1 MKAEIVAKIAVWFI
15 IFVALLTLGLGMMST
30 PNSVENVLGFLLI
43 VVIFYLSIKTKC
55 LTIIKFKKIKSKL
68 ILGILSLF
76 VMLSVTSCMEKV
88 DAGCEGIKVNLYG
101 NDKGVDDASLV
112 TGIVWYNPWTTT
124 VYEYPTYVQTIDY
137 EPFTINAKD
146 GSEFTVDPT
155 VSLKIIDG
163 KSPAVFKKYRK
174 ELSEVISGTLYNYV
188 KDAFRIQLNKFT
200 TDDIVSKRDSIENAI
215 EVYLA
220 QALAKE
226 NFQLEQLTS
235 GLKYPQTIVE
245 SVNAKNKAIQQAM
258 QVENEVKVAEAQAK
272 KLIVAAEA
280 EKKANELRQQ
290 ALTPE
295 ILEKMWIEKW
305 NGALPVYGQVPTIF
319 KDISK

>member
-1 MKAEIVAKIAVWFI
+1 MKSKI
-15 IFVALLTLGLGMMST
+15 IF
-30 PNSVENVLGFLLI
+30 
-43 VVIFYLSIKTKC
+43 
-55 LTIIKFKKIKSKL
+55 
-68 ILGILSLF
+68 GILSLF
-76 VMLSVTSCMEKV
+76 MAFSLTSCMEKV

-101 NDKGVDDASLV
+101 DGKGVDDASLV
-112 TGIVWYNPWTTT
+112 TGVIWYNPWTTK

-137 EPFTINAKD
+137 KPFTVNAKD

-155 VSLKIIDG
+155 ISLKIVDG
-163 KSPAVFKKYRK
+163 KSPLVFKKYRK
-174 ELSEVISGTLYNYV
+174 ELHEVIEGTLYNYV

-200 TDDIVSKRDSIENAI
+200 TDDIVSKRDSIESAI
-215 EVYLA
+215 EKYLS

-258 QVENEVKVAEAQAK
+258 QVQNEVEVAK
-272 KLIVAAEA
+272 AEA
-280 EKKANELRQQ
+280 EKLLVKARAEKEANELRTQ
-290 ALTPE
+290 ALTPQV
-295 ILEKMWIEKW
+295 LEQMWIEKW
-305 NGALPVYGQVPTIF
+305 DGKLPVYGQVPTIF

>member
-1 MKAEIVAKIAVWFI
+1 M
-15 IFVALLTLGLGMMST
+15 
-30 PNSVENVLGFLLI
+30 
-43 VVIFYLSIKTKC
+43 
-55 LTIIKFKKIKSKL
+55 KSKL
-68 ILGILSLF
+68 ILGLLSLF
-76 VMLSVTSCMEKV
+76 MMFSMTSCMEKV

-101 NDKGVDDASLV
+101 SDKGVDDASLV
-112 TGIVWYNPWTTT
+112 TGVVWYNPWTTT

-174 ELSEVISGTLYNYV
+174 ELNEVIKGTLYNYV

-200 TDDIVSKRDSIENAI
+200 TDDIVSKRDSIESAI
-215 EVYLA
+215 ERYLT

-258 QVENEVKVAEAQAK
+258 QVENEVKVAEAQAVLESGNFESKLFKEYNNPFGLYNSK
-272 KLIVAAEA
+272 KKDYFKFKHWTDAVAAYISMVEYRYA
-280 EKKANELRQQ
+280 GGDYYRF
-290 ALTPE
+290 
-295 ILEKMWIEKW
+295 LEEFPYAQDSRYIDKVRMIES
-305 NGALPVYGQVPTIF
+305 NLPP
-319 KDISK
+319 

>member
-1 MKAEIVAKIAVWFI
+1 M
-15 IFVALLTLGLGMMST
+15 
-30 PNSVENVLGFLLI
+30 
-43 VVIFYLSIKTKC
+43 
-55 LTIIKFKKIKSKL
+55 KSKL
-68 ILGILSLF
+68 ILGLLSLF
-76 VMLSVTSCMEKV
+76 MVFSMTSYME
-88 DAGCEGIKVNLYG
+88 
-101 NDKGVDDASLV
+101 
-112 TGIVWYNPWTTT
+112 
-124 VYEYPTYVQTIDY
+124 
-137 EPFTINAKD
+137 
-146 GSEFTVDPT
+146 
-155 VSLKIIDG
+155 

-215 EVYLA
+215 ERYLA

-290 ALTPE
+290 ALTPA

-305 NGALPVYGQVPTIF
+305 DGTVPTVITGGNTSTF
-319 KDISK
+319 FWI

>member
-1 MKAEIVAKIAVWFI
+1 MKSKII
-15 IFVALLTLGLGMMST
+15 LGL
-30 PNSVENVLGFLLI
+30 
-43 VVIFYLSIKTKC
+43 
-55 LTIIKFKKIKSKL
+55 
-68 ILGILSLF
+68 LSLF
-76 VMLSVTSCMEKV
+76 MMFSVTSCEKI

-101 NDKGVDDASLV
+101 SEKGVDDASLV
-112 TGIVWYNPWTTT
+112 TGVVWYNPWTTT

-137 EPFTINAKD
+137 DPFTVNAKD
-146 GSEFTVDPT
+146 GSEFIVDPT
-155 VSLKIIDG
+155 VSMKIIDG
-163 KSPAVFKKYRK
+163 KSPSVFKKYRK
-174 ELSEVISGTLYNYV
+174 ELEDVIRGTLYNYV

-200 TDDIVSKRDSIENAI
+200 TDDIVSKRDSIEIAI
-215 EVYLA
+215 ERHLSVTLT
-220 QALAKE
+220 KE

-245 SVNAKNKAIQQAM
+245 AVNLKNKAIQQAM

-290 ALTPE
+290 ALTPA

-305 NGALPVYGQVPTIF
+305 DGKLPVYGQSPALF
-319 KDISK
+319 KDITR